1 MADFNDGMELA
12 LVNAFAGF
20 AKGLDP
26 SNEIKADMA
35 QVMIKDQET
44 GAEDRR
50 GKLLRKDMDYILEL
64 RERQAKAPTKD
75 KGFYTASINLL
86 EQRWKMMAGLQN

>member
-26 SNEIKADMA
+26 ANEIKTDMA

-44 GAEDRR
+44 GADDRR

-64 RERQAKAPTKD
+64 RKKQAEAPAD
-75 KGFYTASINLL
+75 LQGFYTSSINLL